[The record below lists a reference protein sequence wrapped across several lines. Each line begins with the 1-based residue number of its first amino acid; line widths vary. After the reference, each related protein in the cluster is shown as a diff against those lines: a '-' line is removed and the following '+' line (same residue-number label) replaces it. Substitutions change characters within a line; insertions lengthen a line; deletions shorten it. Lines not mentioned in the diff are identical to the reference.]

1 MATLR
6 LPAKKAPPAAPE
18 PPPAPAPAAAAPPE
32 RTPEEKAERAHAQA
46 ERERR
51 EQIEARR
58 RQGRFLHEGMAA
70 LRERWPEL
78 FTTPVPLAV
87 GVGPQIRE
95 ALPGMP
101 YAQFRMVLRQWTQGT
116 AYLLA
121 VATGVER
128 RNLDGSPAGLPA
140 EDQQAFAQEA
150 LRKRGKW
157 PVVEARAAAEAT
169 VVGEQPQ
176 GDPAQVSCSDETQS
190 LTDRQSAL

>member
-1 MATLR
+1 MSTLR

-18 PPPAPAPAAAAPPE
+18 APEPPSAPALAAAAAPPE

-58 RQGRFLHEGMAA
+58 RQGRFLREGMAA
-70 LRERWPEL
+70 LREHWPEL

-128 RNLDGSPAGLPA
+128 RNLDGSPAGRPM

-157 PVVEARAAAEAT
+157 PVVEAQATAEAM
-169 VVGEQPQ
+169 VVSHDQAIP
-176 GDPAQVSCSDETQS
+176 
-190 LTDRQSAL
+190 